1 MQKRRWIA
9 AVLAAAMLVGS
20 VQTSDAAYVKR
31 FVPGGGGMSGA
42 VGVWIIMGCAGG
54 IILAALAANY
64 RDGRELTAPEAWSCG
79 LLFWASAP
87 NGNGKKKRLRH
98 G

>member
-1 MQKRRWIA
+1 MQKRKLLS
-9 AVLAAAMLVGS
+9 AVLAAALLVTS
-20 VQTSDAAYVKR
+20 VQTSHA
-31 FVPGGGGMSGA
+31 VPRQVVTGGGGMSGA

-54 IILAALAANY
+54 IILAAFAANY

-79 LLFWASAP
+79 LLFLASQP
-87 NGNGKKKRLRH
+87 RRGRG